1 MKITINYKDTIL
13 KWANLNP
20 IRGKPTFKTLQ
31 KLRNKIKENTKSV
44 NSNIVAGAHGHIGLV
59 LTDAQYALISPIP
72 FVYLT
77 HTGPIIVPDVTTSHA
92 DSNMQISH
100 T

>member
-1 MKITINYKDTIL
+1 MMTSINYNDTL
-13 KWANLNP
+13 FKRDNLTPNL
-20 IRGKPTFKTLQ
+20 GEPTFKTLY
-31 KLRNKIKENTKSV
+31 KLLNEIEANAKSV
-44 NSNIVAGAHGHIGLV
+44 YSNFVGGAHGNLGLV

-92 DSNMQISH
+92 NSNMRI
-100 T
+100 

>member
-1 MKITINYKDTIL
+1 MTRTIHYKDTLFEQDKIT
-13 KWANLNP
+13 P
-20 IRGKPTFKTLQ
+20 ISVKPTFETLH
-31 KLRNKIKENTKSV
+31 KLQNEIKANAKSV
-44 NSNIVAGAHGHIGLV
+44 YSNFGGGAHGNLGLV